1 MHKNSY
7 NPKTLNGNWF
17 ENRFTEDFDKK
28 NDESSNTYL
37 ANPSYNKYIATSR
50 AIGNAEPYEKV
61 NPLLFSYQLCL
72 VTFRLSHPKCDQ
84 LPALI

>member
-50 AIGNAEPYEKV
+50 AVGNAEPYEKV
-61 NPLLFSYQLCL
+61 SPLFIWLPTLFSN
-72 VTFRLSHPKCDQ
+72 VSVKPPKM
-84 LPALI
+84 